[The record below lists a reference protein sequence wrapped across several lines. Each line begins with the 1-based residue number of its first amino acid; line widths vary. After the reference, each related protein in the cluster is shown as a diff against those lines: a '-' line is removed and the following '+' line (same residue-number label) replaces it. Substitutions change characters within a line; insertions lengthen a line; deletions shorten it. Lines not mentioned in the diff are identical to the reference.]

1 MMPPGLSFVAVR
13 PPAWDAVK
21 TADLP
26 RYYWDFRAMDNAL
39 KKDTTPFT
47 PAISLIVALK
57 TALDMIKK
65 DGLENTW
72 KRHARLANATRE
84 AAKALGLKL
93 FARQP
98 CDMLT
103 AIRVPDGVDGIAF
116 TKNLRDKY
124 GVSIAGGQAE
134 LKGKIL
140 RVTHVGYMNDFDILT
155 AIAAIEK
162 GLHDCGY
169 PVDVGKGVATAQRL
183 LIE

>member
-1 MMPPGLSFVAVR
+1 
-13 PPAWDAVK
+13 
-21 TADLP
+21 
-26 RYYWDFRAMDNAL
+26 
-39 KKDTTPFT
+39 
-47 PAISLIVALK
+47 
-57 TALDMIKK
+57 
-65 DGLENTW
+65 
-72 KRHARLANATRE
+72 
-84 AAKALGLKL
+84 
-93 FARQP
+93 
-98 CDMLT
+98 
-103 AIRVPDGVDGIAF
+103 
-116 TKNLRDKY
+116 KNLRDKY